1 MAPFTPYLSEFMYQ
15 QLSKLNRQPNDESVH
30 YQMMPASHRPFIR
43 SDVEQAVSRMQSVI
57 ELGRV
62 LRDRKTVPIKYPV
75 PEVIVIH
82 KNDEYLNDIKSLE
95 DFVTGELNVRKLTLC
110 ADKEKYGVKLRADP
124 DFKKLGLRLKT
135 VFKAVIAEIKSLN
148 DEQIQTQLDQ
158 GYFEVLGNRIEL
170 DEVRVTFCLD
180 SNDRNISSKYEA
192 HSDNDVL
199 VLMDLTPTDDLMD
212 EGIAREIITRI
223 QKLKKK
229 AQLVPTDSVIVLYEV
244 NNSDNIVTKIAKSH
258 NEFIQAT
265 IKSPFIPYRKE
276 DVQKV
281 VISESFDLKDVQLKI
296 VICKPKTDEILP
308 VAKWANF
315 VRGTSKGT
323 VLLHDYDG
331 KFLTLNELQN
341 EIDIL
346 FRLHGRKVC
355 LLDNGNVV
363 TSTESIHEKTILVA
377 DKENEKGTDLFESS
391 PFVKFI
397 NTEVKGKAVTVILEN
412 PQGKILGNGEEYLKK
427 APK

>member
-1 MAPFTPYLSEFMYQ
+1 MYQ
-15 QLSKLNRQPNDESVH
+15 QLIKLNRQPNDESVH
-30 YQMMPASHRPFIR
+30 YQMMPHSHRPFIR
-43 SDVEQAVSRMQSVI
+43 SDVEQAVLRMQSVV

-62 LRDRKTVPIKYPV
+62 LRDRKTMAIKYPV

-82 KNDEYLNDIKSLE
+82 KNEEYLKDIQSLE
-95 DFVTGELNVRKLTLC
+95 DFVLGELNVRKLTLC

-148 DEQIQTQLDQ
+148 DEQIQKQLDQ

-180 SNDRNISSKYEA
+180 GNDRNVSSKYEA

-212 EGIAREIITRI
+212 EGIAREIITRV

-229 AQLVPTDSVIVLYEV
+229 AQLVPTDSVTVLYEV
-244 NNSDNIVTKIAKSH
+244 NKADNIVTKVAKSH
-258 NEFIQAT
+258 NDFIQAA

-281 VISESFDLKDVQLKI
+281 VISESFDLKEVQLKI
-296 VICKPKTDEILP
+296 VICAPKTDEILP
-308 VAKWANF
+308 SMEWANF
-315 VRGTSKGT
+315 VRGESKGT
-323 VLLHDYDG
+323 VLLHDFDG
-331 KFLTLNELQN
+331 KFLTLNELHN

-346 FRLHGRKVC
+346 FRLHGRKIL

-363 TSTESIHEKTILVA
+363 TSTESINGRTILVA
-377 DKENEKGTDLFESS
+377 DNNNVKFTESSFESS

-397 NTEVKGKAVTVILEN
+397 NAEFNGKSVTVILEN
-412 PQGKILGNGEEYLKK
+412 PQGKILGEGDAYLKK
-427 APK
+427 ALNLFNTQKK

>member
-1 MAPFTPYLSEFMYQ
+1 MAPFTPYLSELMYQ
-15 QLSKLNRQPNDESVH
+15 QLIKLNRQPNDESVH
-30 YQMMPASHRPFIR
+30 YQMMPVSHRPFIR
-43 SDVEQAVSRMQSVI
+43 SDVEQAVLRMQSVI

-62 LRDRKTVPIKYPV
+62 LRDRKTMAIKYPV

-95 DFVTGELNVRKLTLC
+95 DFVLGELNVRKLTLC

-148 DEQIQTQLDQ
+148 DEQIQKQLDQ

-180 SNDRNISSKYEA
+180 GNDRDISSKYEA

-212 EGIAREIITRI
+212 EGIAREIITRV

-229 AQLVPTDSVIVLYEV
+229 AQLVPTDTVIVLYEV
-244 NNSDNIVTKIAKSH
+244 NDSNNIVTKVAKSH
-258 NEFIQAT
+258 NDFIQAT
-265 IKSPFIPYRKE
+265 IKSPFIPYKKE
-276 DVQKV
+276 DLQKV
-281 VISESFDLKDVQLKI
+281 VISESFDLKEVQLKI
-296 VICKPKTDEILP
+296 IICLPKTDEILP
-308 VAKWANF
+308 TAKWANF
-315 VRGTSKGT
+315 VRGASKGT
-323 VLLHDYDG
+323 VLLHDHDG
-331 KFLTLNELQN
+331 KFLTLDKLQN

-346 FRLHGRKVC
+346 FRLHGRKVF
-355 LLDNGNVV
+355 LLDNGKMV
-363 TSTESIHEKTILVA
+363 TSIESLHEKTILVA
-377 DKENEKGTDLFESS
+377 DKESAKCTDIFDSS
-391 PFVKFI
+391 PFVKFV
-397 NTEVKGKAVTVILEN
+397 NTEIKGKSVTVLLEN
-412 PQGKILGNGEEYLKK
+412 PQGKVLGESDTYLKK
-427 APK
+427 ILK